1 MTMTSEQV
9 ADLAIRAAH
18 NRNRAEQAETI
29 LADIV
34 TAHHN
39 LCTDPHRCNCPIAR
53 AIRHIKE
60 RQ

>member
-9 ADLAIRAAH
+9 ADLAIRAGH
-18 NRNRAEQAETI
+18 YRNRAEQAETI

-39 LCTDPHRCNCPIAR
+39 LCDNPDQCNCPIAR
-53 AIRHIKE
+53 AIRHTKE